1 MAKAERLNDLNGLNL
16 QAQDGGIDEQLKS
29 LACLMSR

>member
-1 MAKAERLNDLNGLNL
+1 LNDLNGLNL